1 MNKRLAWIAAVSLG
15 ISAVCVL
22 AVLSLATSRLGDE
35 YAWAEKLRT
44 CGGMPWAR
52 KAGSDGSTVQD
63 AAARTVDLEWLGG
76 DAVKINIPARVHYRP
91 GPKAQA
97 SVSGD
102 AELVGHVRLRDG
114 KLDWDTVVNC
124 YSADDLVVQLS
135 GPAVT
140 AWTVNG
146 SGQLDLSDVK
156 QDLLRIVMR
165 GSGTVTASGEARE
178 ASLDIAG
185 SGRAD
190 LGGLVTQHA
199 SARIRGSAEADLAPR
214 EEVDV
219 SISGSA
225 VVRLHGAGARIHSH
239 VSGSGQIKQV
249 P

>member
-1 MNKRLAWIAAVSLG
+1 MNKRLAWIALVSLG
-15 ISAVCVL
+15 ISAICVL
-22 AVLSLATSRLGDE
+22 TVLSLATSRLGDE

-44 CGGMPWAR
+44 CGAMPWAR
-52 KAGSDGSTVQD
+52 NAGSDRSTAQA
-63 AAARTVDLEWLGG
+63 AAARTADLEWPGG

-91 GPKAQA
+91 GPKPQA

-102 AELVGHVRLRDG
+102 AEMIGHVRLRDG

-124 YSADDLVVQLS
+124 YSADDLVVRLS
-135 GPAVT
+135 GPPVT
-140 AWTVNG
+140 AWTLNG
-146 SGQLDLSDVK
+146 SGNLELTDIK
-156 QDLLRIVMR
+156 QDVLRIAMR
-165 GSGTVTASGEARE
+165 GSGTVTASGEVRE
-178 ASLDIAG
+178 SSLDIAG

-199 SARIRGSAEADLAPR
+199 NARIRGSAEADLAPR

-225 VVRLHGAGARIHSH
+225 VVRLHGAGALIHSH